1 MNALLAEPAA
11 APAKPRT
18 LSKLA
23 IVIREDAY
31 DRVLTPLTF
40 AYTQAMAGVE
50 VDVLFTLWAVRLLTP
65 EGLKEVRMSA
75 GHGHQEKWLKDR
87 LERDGDPL
95 EIRDFLGLLVSTGK
109 VRLYGC
115 QLAAMTFDVGAEFLI
130 PEAAGIVDPGWFLN
144 EKALQA
150 DHCQYF

>member
-1 MNALLAEPAA
+1 MNALLVEPI
-11 APAKPRT
+11 APAKPKT

-50 VDVLFTLWAVRLLTP
+50 VDVLFTLWAARLLTP
-65 EGLKEVRMSA
+65 DGLKEVRMSA
-75 GHGHQEKWLKDR
+75 DHGHQEKWLKDR
-87 LERDGDPL
+87 LKRDRDPL
-95 EIRDFLGLLVSTGK
+95 EIRDFLGLLKGTGK

-115 QLAAMTFDVGAEFLI
+115 QLAAMTFDVAAESLI
-130 PEAAGIVDPGWFLN
+130 PEASGIVDPGWFLN
-144 EKALQA
+144 ERALQA